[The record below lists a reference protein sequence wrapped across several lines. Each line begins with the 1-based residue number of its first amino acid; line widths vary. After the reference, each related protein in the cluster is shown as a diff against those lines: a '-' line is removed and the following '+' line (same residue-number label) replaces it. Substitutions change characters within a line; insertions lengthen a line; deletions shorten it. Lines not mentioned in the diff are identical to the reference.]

1 MKALTWGF
9 AGGLLLCLGVWKREA
24 LFPSETTRVRNAL
37 VQLASDASFGPSEG
51 NIGAVRRVAAVAD
64 RFAPDASIEVDILGS
79 GNFQL
84 TGRDEVQQR
93 LMAARRFV
101 RKLVL
106 QFHDIVV
113 DLGADETTATVHLTA
128 TADAVGEGRYQG
140 GFDALEFE
148 LALRKVEGRWRI
160 ERLKTIPTL
169 KQ

>member
-1 MKALTWGF
+1 MKALYWGC
-9 AGGLLLCLGVWKREA
+9 AGVLFLGLGIWKRDV
-24 LFPSETTRVRNAL
+24 LFPTETTRVRNAL
-37 VQLASDASFGPSEG
+37 VQLASDTSFGPSEG
-51 NIGAVRRVAAVAD
+51 NIGAVRRVSAVAD
-64 RFAPDASIEVDILGS
+64 RFAADSSIDVDILGS
-79 GNFQL
+79 GSFQL

-113 DLGADETTATVHLTA
+113 DLGADETTASVHLTA

-148 LALRKVEGRWRI
+148 LALRKVEGRWQI
-160 ERLKTIPTL
+160 ERLRTVPTL

>member
-1 MKALTWGF
+1 MKATHWAL
-9 AGGLLLCLGVWKREA
+9 AGALLLGLGFWKREA
-24 LFPSETTRVRNAL
+24 LFPSEATRVRTAL

-51 NIGAVRRVAAVAD
+51 NIGAVRRVSAVAD
-64 RFAPDASIEVDILGS
+64 RFASDASIEVDILGS

-84 TGRDEVQQR
+84 SGRDEVQQR
-93 LMAARRFV
+93 LMAARRFI

-106 QFHDIVV
+106 QFHDIMV
-113 DLGADETTATVHLTA
+113 DLGADGATASVHLTA

-148 LALRKVEGRWRI
+148 LGLRKVEGRWQI
-160 ERLKTIPTL
+160 ERLRTIPTL

>member
-1 MKALTWGF
+1 MKVVHWGV
-9 AGGLLLCLGVWKREA
+9 AVGLLLGLGLWKREA
-24 LFPSETTRVRNAL
+24 LFPSEATRIRNAL
-37 VQLASDASFGPSEG
+37 VQLANDASFSPSEG
-51 NIGAVRRVAAVAD
+51 NIGAVRRVSAVAD
-64 RFAPDASIEVDILGS
+64 RFASDASIEVDVLGS
-79 GNFQL
+79 GSFQI

-106 QFHDIVV
+106 QFHDVV
-113 DLGADETTATVHLTA
+113 IDLGTDGTTASVHLTA

-148 LALRKVEGRWRI
+148 LGLRKVEGRWQI
-160 ERLKTIPTL
+160 ERLRTIPTL